1 MKLNSKVILV
11 LVFSLALAL
20 VGLSGF
26 FQKDKAASSKEEK
39 TTVTTTD
46 QNEGSEAN
54 KETGTEVEESETA
67 TAENAESKADSES
80 ESNSSKTDS
89 SSNTESN
96 AKTDDQTGS
105 NTGSKAEEPKSKEE
119 LEDEAKAVND
129 LVLANTKIV
138 QISNIAKRSHELYPD
153 AGPFYVVRGMDMRGQ
168 VSEIWIKD
176 MQIYEMV
183 TAK

>member
-1 MKLNSKVILV
+1 VKLNSKVILV

-46 QNEGSEAN
+46 QNEGSGTDE
-54 KETGTEVEESETA
+54 ETETEEESETA
-67 TAENAESKADSES
+67 AAGET
-80 ESNSSKTDS
+80 ESNSEANSESKTDS
-89 SSNTESN
+89 NTSTESN
-96 AKTDDQTGS
+96 SKTDSQTGS
-105 NTGSKAEEPKSKEE
+105 NTGSKTEEPKSKEE

-176 MQIYEMV
+176 MQIYEMI